1 MGLQDRDYVRG
12 KQGSSGRRGSFR
24 GGGAGPSAT
33 WYGRLFDRLGWSVTV
48 WLVVINVTV
57 FVGEMLIR
65 NTPWGTMAI
74 PSMIAWTEGATPD
87 MKARA
92 VRPTNVPLE
101 QRLANGVPIVD
112 PQTNQLIGRERWV
125 VTNLLQG
132 WGHFSTAKAFL
143 ALEVWR
149 FISFQFLHV
158 SLIHLVL
165 NMLALWVFGPDVE
178 EYLGRKRY
186 MALYLVCGVFGAV
199 SYLLLNLLGQII
211 PGGSMI
217 PGLLVD
223 DVRTPLVGASA
234 GIFGIMLAA
243 AFVAPNRVIQVLF
256 VFSVRQR
263 PAIYAFLAIA
273 ILSLLLGSNNAGGEA
288 AHIGG
293 AAAGYYFIRRMYL
306 LRDFFDV
313 LGEDGAS
320 AKGAPRGG
328 KPAPKPGPS
337 SQVDAILDKIRQ
349 QGQES
354 LSDAERKILA
364 EATAARQQGD
374 QR

>member
-1 MGLQDRDYVRG
+1 MNA
-12 KQGSSGRRGSFR
+12 SSS
-24 GGGAGPSAT
+24 
-33 WYGRLFDRLGWSVTV
+33 WLGRLFDRLGWSVTV
-48 WLVVINVTV
+48 WLIVINVTV

-65 NTPWGTMAI
+65 NTPWGTMVV
-74 PSMIAWTEGATPD
+74 PSMVVWTEAATPE

-92 VRPTNVPLE
+92 VTPNNVPLE
-101 QRLANGVPIVD
+101 AKLTRGVPIVD
-112 PQTNQLIGRERWV
+112 PQTSQVIGNQRWV
-125 VTNLLQG
+125 QTNLLNG

-149 FISFQFLHV
+149 FVSFQFLHV
-158 SLIHLVL
+158 SLIHLGL
-165 NMLALWVFGPDVE
+165 NLLALWVFGPDVE

-199 SYLLLNLLGQII
+199 TYLLLNLLGQVI

-223 DVRTPLVGASA
+223 DIRTPLVGASA

-243 AFVAPNRVIQVLF
+243 AFVAPHRIIQVLF

-263 PAIYAFLAIA
+263 PAIYAFFAIA
-273 ILSLLLGSNNAGGEA
+273 VISLLLNTNNAGGEA
-288 AHIGG
+288 AHVGG

-313 LGEDGAS
+313 LGEDGD
-320 AKGAPRGG
+320 KG
-328 KPAPKPGPS
+328 KKPGPS
-337 SQVDAILDKIRQ
+337 RGSPRAVAGEAKPVAVSVTPEPAEVDAILDKIRQ
-349 QGQES
+349 QGSQS
-354 LSDAERKILA
+354 LTEAERKILA
-364 EATAARQQGD
+364 EATNSRQQEPK
-374 QR
+374 R